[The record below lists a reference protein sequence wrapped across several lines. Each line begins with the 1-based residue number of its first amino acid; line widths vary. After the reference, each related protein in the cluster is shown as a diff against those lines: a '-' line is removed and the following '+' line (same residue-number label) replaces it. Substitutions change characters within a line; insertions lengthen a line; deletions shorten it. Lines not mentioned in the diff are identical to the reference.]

1 MNLHSCNTR
10 LADRILWYDGDS
22 TYDSANILS
31 LMKKGISVNWVD
43 KITPD
48 ILSYNTLSSTP
59 IRVKTESKS
68 LDKAWNLPAPY
79 DTLDPIEYVID
90 KHISLIQHMDEAEQL
105 SREARLADELVKY
118 KEMKLFDV
126 LRAII
131 YVINTLTSC
140 NAIWGIGRG
149 SSVSSYVLYIIG
161 AHDVDSFAY
170 DLDIDD
176 FLHN

>member
-1 MNLHSCNTR
+1 MNLRSCNTQ
-10 LADRILWYDGDS
+10 LVDRILWYDGES

-43 KITPD
+43 TLTPD

-59 IRVKTESKS
+59 ISVKTESGP
-68 LDKAWNLPAPY
+68 LDKEWNLPTPY
-79 DTLDPIEYVID
+79 DTLDPIEYVIE
-90 KHISLIQHMDEAEQL
+90 KHISLIEHMNETEQL
-105 SREARLADELVKY
+105 LREARLADELVKY
-118 KEMKLFDV
+118 KEMKLLDV
-126 LRAII
+126 LRAVI
-131 YVINTLTSC
+131 YVINTLTSR